1 MQLHNLYN
9 RLYFSL
15 SGSSTISLNLWN
27 EKKRNIISSMT
38 STTRTMVSRAKL
50 ELK

>member
-27 EKKRNIISSMT
+27 EKKEILL
-38 STTRTMVSRAKL
+38 VA
-50 ELK
+50 